1 MISQSVRQFF
11 RDTSRSIFG
20 GTPKKKFIKFIVLIL
35 VGVLT
40 GYLAFKKGI
49 RLTPENFKSF
59 IVALGAAGP
68 ALYMAIFVV
77 RPLFLIP
84 SIALFIAGGLAFG
97 PLLGPLYASIGAG
110 MGGTVGFWIARKMGH
125 DYVKSKLKFGKESLE
140 TTRFNF
146 SVIFLLS
153 LIPVMPVTVINYG
166 AGLSPIAFKRY
177 LLAHVLGL
185 APRAY
190 AYGFFGSTLLE
201 IGTPRFRVALL
212 ILILMTLVT
221 LYFRRRSKSS
231 KTQSQ
236 SVEKKKA
243 HSKDT

>member
-1 MISQSVRQFF
+1 
-11 RDTSRSIFG
+11 
-20 GTPKKKFIKFIVLIL
+20 LIL

-40 GYLAFKKGI
+40 GYLSFSKGI
-49 RLTPENFKSF
+49 RLTPESFKSF
-59 IVALGAAGP
+59 IIALGAAGP
-68 ALYMAIFVV
+68 VLYIAIFVV

-125 DYVKSKLKFGKESLE
+125 DYVKSKLKLGTETLE

-166 AGLSPIAFKRY
+166 AGLSPITFKRY
-177 LLAHVLGL
+177 ILAHVMGIT
-185 APRAY
+185 PRAF

-201 IGTPRFRVALL
+201 IGSARFRAALIVL
-212 ILILMTLVT
+212 VLMMLVT
-221 LYFRRRSKSS
+221 IYIRRRNKAS
-231 KTQSQ
+231 KTQVQPAGNS
-236 SVEKKKA
+236 KA
-243 HSKDT
+243 QPKNSKEF

>member
-1 MISQSVRQFF
+1 M
-11 RDTSRSIFG
+11 
-20 GTPKKKFIKFIVLIL
+20 IL
-35 VGVLT
+35 VGLLT

-125 DYVKSKLKFGKESLE
+125 DYVKSKLKFGGETLE

-185 APRAY
+185 TPRAF

-201 IGTPRFRVALL
+201 IGTPRFRAALL
-212 ILILMTLVT
+212 ILVLMTLVT
-221 LYFRRRSKSS
+221 LYIRRRKKSS
-231 KTQSQ
+231 NTQSQ
-236 SVEKKKA
+236 FVGKEKD
-243 HSKDT
+243 HSNDS